1 MKRTV
6 SIGMVIF
13 ILALFSLWLVIYNGQ
28 HRAIFKKTYTFT
40 EDGSKTFKH
49 HPRFLFLY
57 GLSAWFQNDP
67 VTAARFFRQ
76 AVLQDVLY
84 IDAWIWLSQTELLLG
99 HEDNA
104 RGILTFMQPLT
115 ENIYRWKWRQT
126 LLAYDLGIAEMVVRN
141 INFLLSH
148 NKMTQDAFQ
157 LLDTHVSKNI
167 AETIEALHKDNLR
180 PLLEWLMSWGRVEDA
195 EKVWNIMNT
204 SVILEKDIF
213 LKYIHFLINNKRVNR
228 AAEIWRTQTGIE
240 GLTNAGFENDIT
252 GRGFDWRYTPDNDD
266 KWTIRRTTSISFAG
280 EHSLKI
286 VFEGKENIS
295 FAHLYQIARVD
306 PLKTYRLTYSWRSRD
321 ISTDQGPFIDIYG
334 YDCKG
339 FYFKGPMIYGT
350 NDWKEQD
357 IEFTVPENCQSIVI
371 RLRRQRSQ
379 RFDNKLAGTLWL
391 DNFGL
396 QELHSPI

>member
-148 NKMTQDAFQ
+148 N
-157 LLDTHVSKNI
+157 
-167 AETIEALHKDNLR
+167 
-180 PLLEWLMSWGRVEDA
+180 
-195 EKVWNIMNT
+195 
-204 SVILEKDIF
+204 
-213 LKYIHFLINNKRVNR
+213 
-228 AAEIWRTQTGIE
+228 
-240 GLTNAGFENDIT
+240 
-252 GRGFDWRYTPDNDD
+252 
-266 KWTIRRTTSISFAG
+266 
-280 EHSLKI
+280 
-286 VFEGKENIS
+286 
-295 FAHLYQIARVD
+295 
-306 PLKTYRLTYSWRSRD
+306 
-321 ISTDQGPFIDIYG
+321 
-334 YDCKG
+334 
-339 FYFKGPMIYGT
+339 
-350 NDWKEQD
+350 
-357 IEFTVPENCQSIVI
+357 
-371 RLRRQRSQ
+371 
-379 RFDNKLAGTLWL
+379 
-391 DNFGL
+391 
-396 QELHSPI
+396 